1 MKRGWLVSGVALVVG
16 VTLGIWLLRPTPL
29 PVRLVQPSRGDL
41 ISSVVNTRAD
51 TIKSCQRAGLS
62 LPMGG
67 VVDKILVQAG
77 DRVSRGQPL
86 LTLWQRDLQAELQR
100 TQASAALNRVL
111 REQSCV
117 QA

>member
-1 MKRGWLVSGVALVVG
+1 MKRRWLVSGVAAVVG

-29 PVRLVQPSRGDL
+29 PVRLVHPSRGDL
-41 ISSVVNTRAD
+41 ISSVVNTRAG

-67 VVDKILVQAG
+67 VVDEILVQAG

-86 LTLWQRDLQAELQR
+86 LTLWQRDLQA
-100 TQASAALNRVL
+100 
-111 REQSCV
+111 
-117 QA
+117 